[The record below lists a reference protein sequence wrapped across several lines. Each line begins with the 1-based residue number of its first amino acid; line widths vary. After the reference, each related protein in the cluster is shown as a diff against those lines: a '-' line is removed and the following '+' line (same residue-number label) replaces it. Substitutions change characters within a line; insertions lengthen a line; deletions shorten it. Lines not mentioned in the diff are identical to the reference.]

1 MLELVSSESRIK
13 LDCSGKP
20 EFDSWT
26 WVDYWHPVEDVVY
39 FKRDVYQRA
48 LTELSGH
55 IGGDRTLNADLSALA
70 MMGGAKV

>member
-1 MLELVSSESRIK
+1 MLKLISPESRIR

-20 EFDSWT
+20 EFDTWT

-48 LTELSGH
+48 LTELSDHLGTPAQASRQ
-55 IGGDRTLNADLSALA
+55 DEPAL
-70 MMGGAKV
+70 VESQP